1 MQKTPVLC
9 VVGPTASGKSALA
22 IKLAQAFD
30 GEIINMDS
38 MQIYRGMDIGTAKP
52 TLEERC
58 GIPHHLLDIVSPFA
72 SFSVAQ
78 YAALA
83 EETLHAVY
91 ARYKLPIL
99 VGGTGF
105 YLRALTD
112 GLALGGIP
120 SDPELREQIKAAA
133 STEEGKQALY
143 AKLMEADPI
152 TAAKLHPNDLVR
164 VSRAMEVY
172 HLTGK
177 PLSAQNTTPV
187 QERPFLFCMLG
198 TTLKRDKL
206 YQKVEKRI
214 DSMMESGLLEEV
226 KKLLAQ
232 GVPPEAQAM
241 QGIGYKE
248 LVPVLQGHQPLD
260 TAIALLK
267 RNTRRY
273 AKRQWTW
280 FNAESR
286 VHWLDMDSPES
297 THTALQI
304 AKEFWSNNDDDAKG
318 GRSSETLC

>member
-22 IKLAQAFD
+22 IKLAHALN
-30 GEIINMDS
+30 GEITNMDS

-58 GIPHHLLDIVSPFA
+58 GIPHHLLDIVSPFEP
-72 SFSVAQ
+72 FSVAQ

-91 ARYKLPIL
+91 ARHKLPIL

-112 GLALGGIP
+112 GLSLGGIP
-120 SDPELREQIKAAA
+120 SDPAMREQIKASA
-133 STEEGKQALY
+133 STDEGKQVLY
-143 AKLMEADPI
+143 GKLIEADPV

-172 HLTGK
+172 YLTGK
-177 PLSAQNTTPV
+177 PLSAQNTAPV
-187 QERPFLFCMLG
+187 PERPFSFCILG
-198 TTLKRDKL
+198 TTLQREKL
-206 YQKVEKRI
+206 YQKVEQRI
-214 DSMMESGLLEEV
+214 DAMMESGLLEEV
-226 KKLLAQ
+226 KQLLEQ
-232 GVPPEAQAM
+232 GVPPDAQAM

-248 LVPVLQGHQPLD
+248 LVPVLQGNQPLD
-260 TAIALLK
+260 TAITLLK

-286 VHWLDMDSPES
+286 VRWLDMDLPES
-297 THTALQI
+297 TNAAIQI

-318 GRSSETLC
+318 GRSAETLC